1 MAKDKTN
8 FFKFRVSKN
17 IMQRLYLEMQSRLN
31 KTQDCAQV
39 QMRTVHKYTRRYTKD
54 LCVIKGKEM
63 HYSCTRSRQQD
74 DGLAA

>member
-31 KTQDCAQV
+31 KTPDGAQ
-39 QMRTVHKYTRRYTKD
+39 
-54 LCVIKGKEM
+54 GK
-63 HYSCTRSRQQD
+63 
-74 DGLAA
+74 